1 MDTPQ
6 LQKAILIPSTNSG
19 GSFSN
24 RNKLIT
30 FEIPNDGN
38 TYDLS
43 QSFVQLVFSSTVN
56 DPDAPDNGVINIGL
70 ANKAPL
76 DTLTVNNVDF
86 IRNSTLISSRAG
98 VVEQI
103 LRTNVLHSNLNYFSK
118 NIAQMESQID
128 SLYQT
133 YSYDTLDK
141 YSPFLDINY
150 EGVVSSRYVDPHIKI
165 KLSDLLEMG
174 QMTQYNTM
182 DFGTTTMTFELED
195 LTRFE
200 MKQNAVI
207 DPALGVVAEPVVGV
221 APVSKTILLQATE
234 EARLQDQL
242 PLFVGQSIT
251 VVGTASL
258 IAGGD
263 PVEFPI
269 NTVITSI
276 NFNSTVNPQVYE
288 ITCADALPVLTADPQ
303 VYNTTYAATTIFEY
317 ETQPEDLSFSI
328 DLANLGLVMVAPVKP
343 LQELEYNT
351 YEIEEYSFSPQQYFQ
366 HVFYLPPNCSNVW
379 VMFNDPN
386 TKNLLSHTQDVASYR
401 FTIDNIQVLN
411 RDCRTNIENTMSN
424 VFMHDPLHYLLLK
437 NTFINSSTP
446 LNNLVGLNSTPI
458 FSDTLEAREG
468 GEPRNTVLILGT
480 PCDITPN
487 LKNFLVN
494 IDCKDNESISNITLF
509 KQITKMIKF
518 K

>member
-30 FEIPNDGN
+30 FEIPMDGN

-43 QSFVQLVFSSTVN
+43 QSFVQLVLSSTVS

-70 ANKAPL
+70 SNKAPL
-76 DTLTVNNVDF
+76 DVLSVNNVDF

-133 YSYDTLDK
+133 FSYDSMNK
-141 YSPFLDINY
+141 YSPFLDVYN
-150 EGVVSSRYVDPHIKI
+150 EGIVSSRYVDPHIKI

-174 QMTQYNTM
+174 QMKQYNTM

-195 LTRFE
+195 LTRFQ
-200 MKQNAVI
+200 MTQNVVV
-207 DPALGVVAEPVVGV
+207 DPDVGITVESVVGV
-221 APVSKTILLQATE
+221 APVSKVLLKQATE
-234 EARLQDQL
+234 TARLQVPL
-242 PLFVGQSIT
+242 PLFVGQAIT
-251 VVGTASL
+251 VVGYGDPL
-258 IAGGD
+258 AGGE
-263 PVEFPI
+263 PVEFEI
-269 NTVITSI
+269 NTVITGI
-276 NFNSTVNPQVYE
+276 NFNSTANPQVYE
-288 ITCADALPVLTADPQ
+288 ITCADALPVLDPA
-303 VYNTTYAATTIFEY
+303 VYETTYASTTIIEY
-317 ETQPEDLSFSI
+317 EIAPEDLSFSI

-401 FTIDNIQVLN
+401 FTIDNVQVLN
-411 RDCRTNIENTMSN
+411 RDCRTNIVNTMSN
-424 VFMHDPLHYLLLK
+424 VLMNDSLHYLLLK

-446 LNNLVGLNSTPI
+446 LNNLVGLNSFPLEA
-458 FSDTLEAREG
+458 DTLEAREG